1 MEQGFFT
8 NINFYFR
15 AYKRGQIHK
24 MKKIIWGIIGCGNV
38 TEVKSGPAFNKV
50 PNSSLAAVM
59 RRDKL
64 KAEDYANRHHVK
76 KWYSDAESLIQDS
89 EVNAIYIATPPDSH
103 EAYTLAAFKAGKPVY
118 VEKPM
123 ALDSIESQRM
133 QDAAEK
139 FECKLSVAHYR
150 RAQPRFIE
158 IKRIIDEKLLGEIIS
173 VDMKMAMAPSPGLA
187 ETWRV
192 NPAISG
198 GGLFHDLAP
207 HQLDLM
213 LFFFG
218 EPTNIIGHAL
228 NKSKNYHADDYVTA
242 EIRFKNNALFKG
254 VWDFDVKEE
263 NEEDICEI
271 KGSKGQLRFSVFSD
285 FCELSLNGETK
296 SLTFEHLPHVQQ
308 PMIEQVVNYFLD
320 KGPNPCSGTDAFIV
334 MKMMDKIVAKSH

>member
-1 MEQGFFT
+1 
-8 NINFYFR
+8 
-15 AYKRGQIHK
+15 

-38 TEVKSGPAFNKV
+38 NEVKSGPAFNKV

-64 KAEDYANRHHVK
+64 KAEDYANRHQVK
-76 KWYSDAESLIQDS
+76 KWYSDAESLIQDD

-103 EAYTLAAFKAGKPVY
+103 EAYTLAAFMAGKPVY

-123 ALDSIESQRM
+123 ALNSIESQRM

-139 FECKLSVAHYR
+139 FKCKLSVAHYR
-150 RAQPRFIE
+150 RAQPKFIE
-158 IKRIIDEKLLGEIIS
+158 LKRIIDEKILGEIIS
-173 VDMKMAMAPSPGLA
+173 VELKMAMTPSLDLA

-218 EPTNIIGHAL
+218 EPTSIHGHAL
-228 NKSKNYHADDYVTA
+228 NKSKNYPADDYVSA
-242 EIRFKNNALFKG
+242 EIGFQNKVLFKG
-254 VWDFDVKEE
+254 LWDFDVKKE
-263 NEEDICEI
+263 NEEDLCEI
-271 KGSKGQLRFSVFSD
+271 KGTKGILRFGIFSD

-296 SLTFEHLPHVQQ
+296 SLKFEHLPHVQQ

-320 KGPNPCSGTDAFIV
+320 KGPNPCSGNDAIIV
-334 MKMMDKIVAKSH
+334 MKMLDKIVAKSH